1 MHGPNRPHRRPYRG
15 ASTPQDRLRHSRR
28 QTRRLRCP
36 GPALRPQTLLR
47 SLPASRRTHLEDRRR
62 RSDHER
68 ERSTVARRAN
78 DRRDPARRGSAPR
91 SRRDPLRGYRRDRV
105 RALRGSLEAANA
117 GGEPVLSEKPD
128 PAPFRGPRDRRHRS
142 AGCPGLVRFS
152 PRDACRGGQIH
163 AGALRHHE
171 PGGSHGSSAG
181 GLQPLPGHPALPPQ
195 GAGALPVRRRD
206 TLPVR
211 NTVGPCGHVSP
222 SRSPWSGSSC

>member
-1 MHGPNRPHRRPYRG
+1 M
-15 ASTPQDRLRHSRR
+15 SRVILTDAR
-28 QTRRLRCP
+28 VK
-36 GPALRPQTLLR
+36 ALRPRKTAYDIRDGKLGGFGIRVLPSGPQTLLR
-47 SLPASRRTHLEDRRR
+47 PFPASRRTHLEDRRR

-91 SRRDPLRGYRRDRV
+91 SRRDPLRGRRRDRV

-128 PAPFRGPRDRRHRS
+128 PAPLPGKASRRHRP
-142 AGCPGLVRFS
+142 ARCPRLVRLAA
-152 PRDACRGGQIH
+152 RDAGRRRPVH

-171 PGGSHGSSAG
+171 GGGSHGSSAR

-195 GAGALPVRRRD
+195 GARALPVGRRD
-206 TLPVR
+206 APAVR
-211 NTVGPCGHVSP
+211 EAVGACG
-222 SRSPWSGSSC
+222 